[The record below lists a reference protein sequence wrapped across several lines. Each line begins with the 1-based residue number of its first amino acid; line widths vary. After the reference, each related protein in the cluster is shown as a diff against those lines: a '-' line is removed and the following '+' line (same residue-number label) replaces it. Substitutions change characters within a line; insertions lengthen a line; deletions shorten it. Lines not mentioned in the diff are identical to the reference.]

1 MPSSRPSAA
10 RVVELACRA
19 PSVHNTQPWC
29 WRIDGDRVE
38 LHADRSRQLVVADAG
53 GRNLLISCGAALHHA
68 IVAAAG
74 LGYDAR
80 VVRHPDPEQ
89 PDLLAHLDLVPAPRT
104 AAATDRLRTL
114 LARRTDRRRFTAWP
128 VTEEQLGELAHGIR
142 DGGVQVVPVAGIA
155 DRLRVE
161 LLAARAR
168 AAEAA
173 DDRYAE
179 EQSRWADEARS
190 DAVERPD
197 GVLLLCTTTD
207 GPESWLAA
215 GEALSELWLR
225 ATQEGLSVVPL
236 SQLLEVEETRSALHH
251 EVLGGLVVPQ
261 LLLRLGW
268 QEIGLSDL
276 PATPRRPLAEVLAG
290 PDGQGTKVPARGAV
304 RPVR

>member
-1 MPSSRPSAA
+1 MPSSRPSPA

-19 PSVHNTQPWC
+19 PSVHNTQPWR
-29 WRIDGDRVE
+29 WRVDGDRIE
-38 LHADRSRQLVVADAG
+38 LRADRSRQLPVADPG
-53 GRNLLISCGAALHHA
+53 GRSLLISCGAALHHA

-89 PDLLAHLDLVPAPRT
+89 PDLLARFELVPARRT
-104 AAATDRLRTL
+104 AAATDRLQTL

-128 VTEEQLGELAHGIR
+128 VTEEQLGELAAGIR
-142 DGGVQVVPVAGIA
+142 DPGVRVVPVTGLA

-173 DDRYAE
+173 DGRYAE
-179 EQSRWADEARS
+179 EQRRWAEEARS

-207 GPESWLAA
+207 DPDAWLAA

-225 ATQEGLSVVPL
+225 AAQEGLSVVPL

-276 PATPRRPLAEVLAG
+276 PATPRRPLAEVLEG
-290 PDGQGTKVPARGAV
+290 PGEPGRKSPIPGSSV
-304 RPVR
+304 RFR